1 MNSKEGNNFG
11 LKVSERLYR
20 KAWPIWESYFDH
32 PFVKGIADGT
42 LPVSKFQ
49 FYMIQDHKYL
59 MQYAKVFALGL
70 IRSVEESDMRTFSSL
85 ITATLDTENAV
96 HQSYLGRLGISR
108 EMIDSTPMCMNNES
122 YTNYM
127 ISIGFKGGLA
137 EIAAAVLACSWS
149 YELIGEFIEK
159 NYPKGIEHPFYG
171 NWIGTYTS
179 KGFRDCNDDMIKMC
193 DRFSEGY
200 SEEQIRNLE
209 RIVEICSNYEY
220 QFWDMAWNE
229 GYEFKAALKE

>member
-1 MNSKEGNNFG
+1 
-11 LKVSERLYR
+11 
-20 KAWPIWESYFDH
+20 
-32 PFVKGIADGT
+32 
-42 LPVSKFQ
+42 
-49 FYMIQDHKYL
+49 MIQDHKYL
-59 MQYAKVFALGL
+59 MQYAKVFALGV
-70 IRSVEESDMRTFSSL
+70 ICSVQESDMRVFSNL

-96 HQSYLGRLGISR
+96 HQSYLGKLGISR
-108 EMIDSTPMCMNNES
+108 EMIDNTPMCMNNES

-149 YELIGEFIEK
+149 YELIGEHIEK

-179 KGFRDCNDDMIKMC
+179 KGFRDCNDEMIAMC

-200 SEEQIRNLE
+200 SEEQIMNLE
-209 RIVEICSNYEY
+209 RIVELCSNYEY

-229 GYEFKAALKE
+229 GYEFKADLK

>member
-1 MNSKEGNNFG
+1 MSSKEGNNFG

-42 LPVSKFQ
+42 LPVFKFQ

-96 HQSYLGRLGISR
+96 HQSYLGKLGISR

-137 EIAAAVLACSWS
+137 E
-149 YELIGEFIEK
+149 
-159 NYPKGIEHPFYG
+159 
-171 NWIGTYTS
+171 
-179 KGFRDCNDDMIKMC
+179 
-193 DRFSEGY
+193 
-200 SEEQIRNLE
+200 
-209 RIVEICSNYEY
+209 
-220 QFWDMAWNE
+220 
-229 GYEFKAALKE
+229 

>member
-1 MNSKEGNNFG
+1 MSNNG
-11 LKVSERLYR
+11 EKTGMKVSERLYR
-20 KAWPIWESYFDH
+20 KALPIWESYYEH

-59 MQYAKVFALGL
+59 MQYAKVFALGV
-70 IRSVEESDMRTFSSL
+70 IRSVQESDMRIFSNL

-96 HQSYLGRLGISR
+96 HQSYLGKHGINR
-108 EMIDSTPMCMNNES
+108 EMIDN
-122 YTNYM
+122 
-127 ISIGFKGGLA
+127 
-137 EIAAAVLACSWS
+137 CSWS
-149 YELIGEFIEK
+149 YELIGEYIEK

-179 KGFRDCNDDMIKMC
+179 KGFRDCNDDMIAMC

-200 SEEQIRNLE
+200 SEEQIMNLE
-209 RIVEICSNYEY
+209 RIVELCSNYEY

-229 GYEFKAALKE
+229 GYEFKADLK